1 MNQRIHFKK
10 ITPVLVPGN
19 KISMVNE
26 TLEFPIW
33 GLYIHLRNQKTNRK
47 TRNNISKHKN

>member
-19 KISMVNE
+19 KISMVNKTSFLFGVYTFKKSE
-26 TLEFPIW
+26 
-33 GLYIHLRNQKTNRK
+33 NKQKNMK
-47 TRNNISKHKN
+47 

>member
-33 GLYIHLRNQKTNRK
+33 GLYTFKKSENKQKNTK
-47 TRNNISKHKN
+47 